1 MLLSLCS
8 QHHLSYF
15 LSLPPV
21 TSPLPSPSLGRKER
35 KKRMLTRGP
44 YFFLL
49 IYMWTPY
56 FLIFFA
62 DWDTLLAKLGIHTT
76 TRPNCMVLYGLRV
89 EIYGIG
95 DKLDIGLRD
104 SKWTYSFFIRGL
116 TCAHPWFCLIRPK
129 CLMHSDIL
137 GRPIPGE
144 GLWIRPCQSIT
155 VNPTETHASN
165 CTELMS
171 Q

>member
-1 MLLSLCS
+1 M
-8 QHHLSYF
+8 F
-15 LSLPPV
+15 P
-21 TSPLPSPSLGRKER
+21 TSPLLFSVSPASHLAPSIPKLGKKR
-35 KKRMLTRGP
+35 KKEEDANTWALLFSSHLHVDSI
-44 YFFLL
+44 FFN
-49 IYMWTPY
+49 
-56 FLIFFA
+56 FFA
-62 DWDTLLAKLGIHTT
+62 DWDAMLAKLGIHTT

-144 GLWIRPCQSIT
+144 GL
-155 VNPTETHASN
+155 
-165 CTELMS
+165 
-171 Q
+171 